1 MHWNTM
7 RYKALNFVKT
17 TLKADYR
24 HKKTP
29 SRWGRVSLLMWYC
42 EYLFFFA
49 FGQPLKAPLSTTV
62 FFGIMT
68 LLREEQLRK
77 VSHRICVTDSG
88 ITILSR
94 EVQAANALC
103 LIRVARLVIMPTPSM
118 ILGNAMTLCA
128 ITYSSQGFISFVF
141 FVFILLQVLCRIFHI
156 FLQVL

>member
-1 MHWNTM
+1 
-7 RYKALNFVKT
+7 
-17 TLKADYR
+17 
-24 HKKTP
+24 
-29 SRWGRVSLLMWYC
+29 MWYC

-88 ITILSR
+88 ITMLSR

-118 ILGNAMTLCA
+118 IWGNAMTLCA

-141 FVFILLQVLCRIFHI
+141 FCFHTAPSTLQNLSYF
-156 FLQVL
+156 FTGFMK